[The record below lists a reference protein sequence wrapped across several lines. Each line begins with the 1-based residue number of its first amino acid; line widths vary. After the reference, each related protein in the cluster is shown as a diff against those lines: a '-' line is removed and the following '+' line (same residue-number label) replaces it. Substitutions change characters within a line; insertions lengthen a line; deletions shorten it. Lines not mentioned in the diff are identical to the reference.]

1 MNRLRFYSSK
11 SVVVVLIC
19 CVSLLSGCK
28 SKRPVAER
36 ESTPK
41 NALEIIE
48 QATAAQLKYTSFSAK
63 VSADIKVK
71 KQSNSFKATLR
82 MRADSAIWMSISP
95 ALGIEV
101 FRLLCTVDS
110 VKYVDKI
117 NNRYFLGDYKMLN
130 KLTNSELSLEVMEQ
144 ILTGN
149 LLYFNPESKYRSN
162 TDKSGYYLAT
172 RNTNRLRRIVGADR
186 REALDVI
193 PDSLSAEQINE
204 KKLHRIQDKL
214 EDEDLI
220 VRQYWFDFDSMKI
233 IQSTF
238 TDLVNEVSL
247 KVSYNEHEL
256 VETALVPT
264 KISIDLGNANENAM
278 FRLSYSKIKLNGPV
292 EMPFSIPEKYEQVFP

>member
-1 MNRLRFYSSK
+1 MSSLRFPSFK
-11 SVVVVLIC
+11 NIVIVLIC
-19 CVSLLSGCK
+19 CASLHTGCK
-28 SKRPVAER
+28 SKRPVAAR
-36 ESTPK
+36 ESNPK
-41 NALEIIE
+41 NTLEIIE
-48 QATAAQLKYTSFSAK
+48 QAMAAQLEHTSFSAK
-63 VSADIKVK
+63 VSADIKIK

-82 MRADSAIWMSISP
+82 VRADSAIWMSISP

-130 KLTNSELSLEVMEQ
+130 KLTNSELSLEAMEK
-144 ILTGN
+144 ILIGN

-162 TDKSGYYLAT
+162 SDKTGYYLAT
-172 RNTNRLRRIVGADR
+172 RNANRLRRVVGADR

-193 PDSLSAEQINE
+193 PDSISAEQINE
-204 KKLHRIQDKL
+204 RRLQRIQEKL
-214 EDEDLI
+214 EEEALI
-220 VRQYWFDFDSMKI
+220 VRQYWFDFESMKI

-238 TDLVNEVSL
+238 TDLGNEVSL
-247 KVSYNEHEL
+247 KVGYSEFEPI
-256 VETALVPT
+256 ETTLVPT

-278 FRLSYSKIKLNGPV
+278 FKLSYSKIKLNGPV